1 MSKTLEEGMPVS
13 ISGVSIGEV
22 DRLGRSKM
30 EVALSKSVTLLANP
44 SETLENITSVVL
56 GDRTTSL
63 EIALPRVVAPAS
75 VLTRPVVSIERL

>member
-22 DRLGRSKM
+22 DRLGESKL
-30 EVALSKSVTLLANP
+30 EVALSKSVTLLTNS
-44 SETLENITSVVL
+44 SETLENIASVVL

-63 EIALPRVVAPAS
+63 EIALLRVVAPAS
-75 VLTRPVVSIERL
+75 VLTTPVGSIERL